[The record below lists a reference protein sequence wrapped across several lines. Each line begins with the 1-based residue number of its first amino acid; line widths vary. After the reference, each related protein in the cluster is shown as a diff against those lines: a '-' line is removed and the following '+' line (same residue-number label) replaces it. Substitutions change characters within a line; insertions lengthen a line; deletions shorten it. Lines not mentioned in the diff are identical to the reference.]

1 MDGPAPQG
9 LLCGPRRTETPLDEI
24 NIPCKK
30 NPIPFDQEKPFVT
43 SGIRLGTAA
52 MTTRGFQEEEFRQV
66 ARWITTVLK
75 NPEDEALKA
84 KLRQEV
90 MEMTARYPLIR
101 ES

>member
-1 MDGPAPQG
+1 M
-9 LLCGPRRTETPLDEI
+9 
-24 NIPCKK
+24 
-30 NPIPFDQEKPFVT
+30 T

-90 MEMTARYPLIR
+90 MDMTARYPLIR
-101 ES
+101 EA

>member
-1 MDGPAPQG
+1 
-9 LLCGPRRTETPLDEI
+9 I
-24 NIPCKK
+24 NITCNK
-30 NPIPFDQEKPFVT
+30 NTIPFDQEKPFVT

>member
-1 MDGPAPQG
+1 
-9 LLCGPRRTETPLDEI
+9 
-24 NIPCKK
+24 
-30 NPIPFDQEKPFVT
+30 
-43 SGIRLGTAA
+43 

-75 NPEDEALKA
+75 NPEDETLKA

>member
-1 MDGPAPQG
+1 MLVDLTNLGKTGKEAEN
-9 LLCGPRRTETPLDEI
+9 LLDEV
-24 NIPCKK
+24 NITCNK
-30 NPIPFDQEKPFVT
+30 NTIPFDQEKPFVT